1 MNSAPELFL
10 GKGLGPAFAKEHTAK
25 EIIGTSLFAEN
36 REFPQLSL
44 NDSALTQN
52 IAAMAEYTKARG
64 VHLAPHGKT
73 AMSVELAE
81 RQLKA
86 GAWAIT
92 AATPT
97 QLRVY
102 RHFGISRLYLA
113 NQLVEPSAI
122 AWLRNELAA
131 DPAFEC
137 FITVDSAAG
146 LQLLA
151 DTSAESETRRPI
163 DVMLE
168 LGHVGGR
175 TGTRSAEELI
185 ELARTAKITPGVRV
199 AGVTNYEGTLG
210 GATPVVAAERVY
222 DFACTMASMV
232 AQLENEHLVAADC
245 WVSIG
250 GSAYFDEAFR
260 GLTEAGNVLPNR
272 IVLRSGAYLTYDN
285 GLYARTGPAAREIS
299 NSPKFASA
307 IRVWAPVLSMP
318 EPGLA
323 LLLCGR
329 RDVGFDADL
338 PAVLGVRARNGD
350 NARAFSGT
358 ITQLADQHAFVSF
371 DPTKYDAQALPRVG
385 ELVELG
391 VSHPCTTLDRWG
403 LVPVVDDQFQVC
415 ELTQL
420 HFV

>member
-1 MNSAPELFL
+1 MNSAPERFL
-10 GKGLGPAFAKEHTAK
+10 GKGLGPAFANGETA
-25 EIIGTSLFAEN
+25 EQLIGSSLFAAD

-44 NDSALTQN
+44 SDSALRQN
-52 IAAMAEYTKARG
+52 IAAMADYTEARG

-73 AMSVELAE
+73 AMSIELAE
-81 RQLKA
+81 RQLAA
-86 GAWAIT
+86 GAWGIT
-92 AATPT
+92 AATAT

-102 RHFGISRLYLA
+102 RYFGISRLYLA

-122 AWLRNELAA
+122 QWLRKELNT
-131 DPAFEC
+131 DKSFEC

-146 LQLLA
+146 LHLLA
-151 DTSAESETRRPI
+151 DTSADAAAKRPI
-163 DVMLE
+163 KIMLE
-168 LGHVGGR
+168 VGHPGGR
-175 TGTRSAEELI
+175 TGTRSAAELI
-185 ELARTAKITPGVRV
+185 ALARLAKATPGVAI

-210 GATPVVAAERVY
+210 GATPEAAAARVY
-222 DFACTMASMV
+222 EFACAMAAMV
-232 AQLENEHLVAADC
+232 AELETEHLVAPDC
-245 WVSIG
+245 LVSIG

-260 GLTEAGNVLPNR
+260 GLTESGSIVPAR

-285 GLYARTGPAAREIS
+285 GLYSRTGPAARS
-299 NSPKFASA
+299 VADSPRFASA
-307 IRVWAPVLSMP
+307 IRVWAPVLSVP

-338 PAVLGVRARNGD
+338 PAVLGVRARSGEQ
-350 NARAFSGT
+350 ARAFSGT
-358 ITQLADQHAFVSF
+358 VTQLADQHAFVSF
-371 DPTKYDAQALPRVG
+371 DPTRYDSETMPQVG
-385 ELVELG
+385 DLVELG

-403 LVPVVDDQFQVC
+403 VVPLVDDAYRVS